1 MTINNVIAIDGPSG
15 SGKSTISK
23 ILASRL
29 SLIYLDTGAMY
40 RAITWKVLENGTNI
54 EDNKALKM
62 LLENTLLE
70 YHNGKLFMDGKVL
83 GTEIRTTIIDQNV
96 SRISANQTV
105 REYLTDQ
112 QIKLGSQNPSVLD
125 GRDIG
130 TTLFPTAILKI
141 FLTANVEVRAKRRYF
156 ENSNKHMHDSS
167 LQQIQEQIKRRD
179 EDDSNRLISP
189 LKKADDAIEIDT
201 SYLTVEEVVDKIEKI
216 YKERIKI
223 LCTIS

>member
-156 ENSNKHMHDSS
+156 ENSNKHMHDTS

>member
-156 ENSNKHMHDSS
+156 ENSNKYMHDSS